1 MRGTWGEVAVSWRL
15 GDELGTPTGRTRGI
29 MKGRVGDDAVRL
41 EASSLLGP
49 RNLLEE
55 ANVSGDL
62 CGQDLRA
69 KVSAADGGLGA
80 TSTVVAEGSLGE
92 EPFELFASLSDDLA
106 RALARGRSGA
116 APSP

>member
-1 MRGTWGEVAVSWRL
+1 
-15 GDELGTPTGRTRGI
+15 

-41 EASSLLGP
+41 EASFLLGP